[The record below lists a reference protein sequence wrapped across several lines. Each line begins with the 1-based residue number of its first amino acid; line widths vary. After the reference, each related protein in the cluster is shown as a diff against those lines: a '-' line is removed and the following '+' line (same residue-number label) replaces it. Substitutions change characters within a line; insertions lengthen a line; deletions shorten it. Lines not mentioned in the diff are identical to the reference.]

1 MASINHHRFTAI
13 LTAVFLLAA
22 LTTALAGDP
31 VVRQGAGQ
39 TPADIQ
45 AVVDAF
51 RADLSGNNNGVGG
64 TFSNGRREIN
74 WDAVPDARSSP
85 NNLPANFFNA
95 NSPRGAVFATPGSGF
110 QVSAKL
116 GNPTSTLV
124 RFGNLN
130 SAYVNFFSTFSPER
144 LFTALD
150 SVVTDVNFFVPGTS
164 TPALTKGF
172 GVVFTDINNVG
183 GAQLDCYDAQGNL
196 LFRRAAPIEKLPR
209 QGLLFIGVSFDSP
222 VIAWVRI
229 KTGNL
234 PLGPNNV
241 DGIPASADVAALD
254 DFIYGEP
261 QAATSLSCSTV
272 CFASRDYWRLHLKPC
287 FSFAPPA
294 AAPPD
299 DVVIRSIRPLP
310 HICEPSALIHL
321 PGYNSETPVSI
332 QANIPQIKH
341 LLDATYYAEESTKQ
355 TLVAEYVAAQL
366 SLVQKPGPLSGV
378 RVAALGCYGFAL
390 PVTLEDGH
398 HLSPFSTIADLLN
411 ETKQAIKEDNAADLA
426 KLLPIYKLLQ
436 ATCAL

>member
-1 MASINHHRFTAI
+1 MNVLHSPRCRQVCSPAAGNNTTMQKENKEMTSINHHRFTVI

-51 RADLSGNNNGVGG
+51 RADLGSNNGVGG
-64 TFSNGRREIN
+64 TFGNGRREIN
-74 WDAVPDARSSP
+74 WDAVPDARSAP

-150 SVVTDVNFFVPGTS
+150 SVVTDVNFFVPGTA

-183 GAQLDCYDAQGNL
+183 GAQLDYYDGQGNL
-196 LFRRAAPIEKLPR
+196 LFRRAAPIEQLPR

-229 KTGNL
+229 RTGNL

-241 DGIPASADVAALD
+241 DGIPPSADVAAMD

-261 QAATSLSCSTV
+261 QAATNLSCSTV

-287 FSFAPPA
+287 FSFAPPT
-294 AAPPD
+294 PVLD
-299 DVVIRSIRPLP
+299 DNVLRSIRPLLP
-310 HICEPSALIHL
+310 ICEPSALIHL

-332 QANIPQIKH
+332 QASIPQIKH
-341 LLDATYYAEESTKQ
+341 LLDDDCCAEESTKQ
-355 TLVAEYVAAQL
+355 TLIAEYVAARPAFRGASGGAGL
-366 SLVQKPGPLSGV
+366 LRVRAAGDAGRRTSSL
-378 RVAALGCYGFAL
+378 ALLDDC
-390 PVTLEDGH
+390 
-398 HLSPFSTIADLLN
+398 
-411 ETKQAIKEDNAADLA
+411 
-426 KLLPIYKLLQ
+426 
-436 ATCAL
+436 